1 MHALDLEMLPRH
13 RSKIVA
19 QHAAGKTVLLDVEG
33 GGYYALDEV
42 SGRIWQLCDGT
53 RNVRQIVEVV
63 CEEYDAA
70 GQAIEEDVVAFVSDL
85 VVESLLV

>member
-1 MHALDLEMLPRH
+1 MHVLDPEMLPRH

-19 QHAAGKTVLLDVEG
+19 QQAAGKTVLLDLEG
-33 GGYYALDEV
+33 GGYYALDDV

-53 RNVRQIVEVV
+53 RSVRQIVEAVRD
-63 CEEYDAA
+63 EYDTAD
-70 GQAIEEDVVAFVSDL
+70 QEIEEDVIAFVSDL